1 MKNYI
6 LIYDDCC
13 FYEIVTICYYLKFT
27 NNNIV
32 FCSLNGEKITCTEGT
47 TIEANRALSDI
58 KIEDVLSFILPDE
71 EEAEHT
77 MYFGESVDSYHLK

>member
-1 MKNYI
+1 MFIKW
-6 LIYDDCC
+6 L
-13 FYEIVTICYYLKFT
+13 
-27 NNNIV
+27 
-32 FCSLNGEKITCTEGT
+32 KITCTEGT

-77 MYFGESVDSYHLK
+77 MYFGESVDSYRLK

>member
-1 MKNYI
+1 MYFKLIMEVKMKNYI

-32 FCSLNGEKITCTEGT
+32 FCSLNGEKLHVRKGLLLKPIGHYQ
-47 TIEANRALSDI
+47 
-58 KIEDVLSFILPDE
+58 IL
-71 EEAEHT
+71 
-77 MYFGESVDSYHLK
+77 K